1 MSKNFYSK
9 HMILQK
15 ERRLLLE
22 NFRTIKL
29 FISRRYE
36 WNEMITTK
44 VQNKPLFIKYVYSF
58 HSHFSLCVSNS
69 ISTLSLSLT
78 YFWQKPLKAL
88 ETERKHFVMLLSV
101 LRDKWFMSC
110 VNNLCLYYTS
120 NLHCD
125 YQKKVTDLC
134 FIHHKVT
141 FKISIYAQAN
151 FLELWA
157 CRGFCSTHIVFH

>member
-1 MSKNFYSK
+1 MFCLMSKNFYSK

-22 NFRTIKL
+22 NFQTIKL

-78 YFWQKPLKAL
+78 YFWQNPLKTL
-88 ETERKHFVMLLSV
+88 ETERKHLWCYWASCGISNSCPVFITYVCIIQAIYIVIIKRRWLTCVLSIT
-101 LRDKWFMSC
+101 K
-110 VNNLCLYYTS
+110 
-120 NLHCD
+120 
-125 YQKKVTDLC
+125 
-134 FIHHKVT
+134 
-141 FKISIYAQAN
+141 
-151 FLELWA
+151 
-157 CRGFCSTHIVFH
+157 